1 MKGFLGTQAG
11 FAADLNLT
19 IQLAMG
25 IALLAGTFLARAK
38 RYKAHGA
45 CQSSVLLLNLVMIAV
60 VMWPA
65 FSGLVIPRIPA
76 RLARRSVAIP
86 ALHGILGAAAEILG
100 LYIVIAAGTNVLPKA
115 WRFARWKLWMRVEM
129 ALWGVVLFTGFGT
142 YYVWYVAPRH

>member
-11 FAADLNLT
+11 FAADLNLV
-19 IQLAMG
+19 IQVAMG
-25 IALLAGTFLARAK
+25 IALIAGTFLARAK

-45 CQSSVLLLNLVMIAV
+45 CQASVLLLNLVMIAV

-100 LYIVIAAGTNVLPKA
+100 LYIVLAAGTSVLPKA
-115 WRFARWKLWMRVEM
+115 WRFTRWKLWMRVEM
-129 ALWGVVLFTGFGT
+129 ALWSVVLVTGLGT
-142 YYVWYVAPRH
+142 YYVWYVAARH